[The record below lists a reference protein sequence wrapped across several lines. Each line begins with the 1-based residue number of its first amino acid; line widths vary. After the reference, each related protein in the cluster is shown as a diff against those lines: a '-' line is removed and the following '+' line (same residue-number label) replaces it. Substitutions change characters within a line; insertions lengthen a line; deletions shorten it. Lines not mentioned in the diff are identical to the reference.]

1 MSGATNGSA
10 GRIGKQAVKRETHR
24 QYAIDLKRRI
34 VEETFAPGSSV
45 SIVARQHNVNANM
58 VFNWRKKYRAGTLI
72 DTKQPAKPAVPGPD
86 LIRIG
91 VIDPGK
97 DLSLLSAVNDSR
109 NPSPQAWEHSSAI
122 ISGIIEIELPNK
134 IKVRVDA
141 GIDETVLR
149 RVLTVIREVA

>member
-10 GRIGKQAVKRETHR
+10 GEISKQAVKTETHR

-58 VFNWRKKYRAGTLI
+58 VLSWRKKYRAGTLI
-72 DTKQPAKPAVPGPD
+72 DTKRPAKPAVPGPN

-97 DLSLLSAVNDSR
+97 DLSPLSAVNDSR
-109 NPSPQAWEHSSAI
+109 NPSPQTWEHSSAI
-122 ISGIIEIELPNK
+122 ISGLVEIELPNK
-134 IKVRVDA
+134 IKARVPADVN
-141 GIDETVLR
+141 ETVLR
-149 RVLTVIREVA
+149 RVLTVIRETA